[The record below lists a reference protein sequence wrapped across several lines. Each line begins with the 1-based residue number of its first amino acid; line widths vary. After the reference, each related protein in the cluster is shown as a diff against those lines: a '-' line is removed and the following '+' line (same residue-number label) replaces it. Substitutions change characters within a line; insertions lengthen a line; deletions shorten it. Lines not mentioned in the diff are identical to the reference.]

1 MSNTKNQTQYVPS
14 TGIFNSALNTA
25 YNVAHTIGEKT
36 QQVAEKVGLY
46 YPAEPKYE
54 EFNKYVDPL
63 ASPKDLVL
71 IKSQLKHVQTVD
83 KSKPVIDKDI
93 HILKNHH
100 KALFAEIK
108 QQHELKHVKKTR
120 DASSP
125 FLDKNMKIKESP
137 QKKLFAEIVQP
148 HQLKKVAVNDRS
160 APVIS
165 RDIHITIGAP
175 TTGGLWTAGKEKISS
190 AYSTAKQVAHTMG
203 ETLGLYATERKP
215 QFVNPY
221 VSPTELTLVKTGLKH
236 VQTSESRPFF
246 DKDVH
251 ILKNNHGALFAEIRQ
266 PHELKHV
273 EKTRD
278 SSSPIIDKD
287 LHINKN
293 QHRELFS
300 ELQQPHPLSHV
311 SISHDASR
319 PFIEKDIH
327 IRETAQKKVLDAGAA
342 TLNYALNTAK
352 QAAHTLG
359 EKTQQAAHTVG
370 EKNST
375 SRSERWRK
383 NPTSRSYCRR
393 KNSTSRSY
401 RCRKNSTSGSL
412 P

>member
-1 MSNTKNQTQYVPS
+1 
-14 TGIFNSALNTA
+14 
-25 YNVAHTIGEKT
+25 
-36 QQVAEKVGLY
+36 
-46 YPAEPKYE
+46 
-54 EFNKYVDPL
+54 
-63 ASPKDLVL
+63 
-71 IKSQLKHVQTVD
+71 
-83 KSKPVIDKDI
+83 
-93 HILKNHH
+93 
-100 KALFAEIK
+100 
-108 QQHELKHVKKTR
+108 
-120 DASSP
+120 
-125 FLDKNMKIKESP
+125 
-137 QKKLFAEIVQP
+137 
-148 HQLKKVAVNDRS
+148 VNDRS

-165 RDIHITIGAP
+165 RDIHISTP
-175 TTGGLWTAGKEKISS
+175 TTGGLWTAGKEKMSS
-190 AYSTAKQVAHTMG
+190 AYSTAKQVAHTIG
-203 ETLGLYATERKP
+203 DTLGLYPTDRKEV
-215 QFVNPY
+215 FVNRF
-221 VSPTELTLVKTGLKH
+221 VSPTELATVKTGLKH

-359 EKTQQAAHTVG
+359 EKTHQAAQTVGEKTQQVAHTVGEKTQQAAHTVG

-375 SRSERWRK
+375 GS
-383 NPTSRSYCRR
+383 SYCW
-393 KNSTSRSY
+393 
-401 RCRKNSTSGSL
+401 RKNSTSGPL